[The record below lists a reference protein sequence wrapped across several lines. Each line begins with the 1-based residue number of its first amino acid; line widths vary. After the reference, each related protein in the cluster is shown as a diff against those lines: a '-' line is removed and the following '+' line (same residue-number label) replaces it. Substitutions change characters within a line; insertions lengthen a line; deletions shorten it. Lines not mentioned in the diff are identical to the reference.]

1 MKGYYTVRAE
11 APGYSQGQ
19 RIALEAA
26 FAREVEAVVG
36 GVDRMT
42 ELCLEAASEGER
54 GGARAS
60 LLHASKKAETGHECS
75 RSGVNQA
82 ALPLRRKKQLG
93 IDN

>member
-1 MKGYYTVRAE
+1 MKGYYTVRAQ

-60 LLHASKKAETGHECS
+60 LLHASKKAETAVRAVLQVPEGCRFS
-75 RSGVNQA
+75 IGAWQA
-82 ALPLRRKKQLG
+82 TDL
-93 IDN
+93 

>member
-42 ELCLEAASEGER
+42 ELCLAAASEGEH

-60 LLHASKKAETGHECS
+60 LLHASNAVRAKLQVPEGCRFSIGAWRATD
-75 RSGVNQA
+75 
-82 ALPLRRKKQLG
+82 L
-93 IDN
+93 